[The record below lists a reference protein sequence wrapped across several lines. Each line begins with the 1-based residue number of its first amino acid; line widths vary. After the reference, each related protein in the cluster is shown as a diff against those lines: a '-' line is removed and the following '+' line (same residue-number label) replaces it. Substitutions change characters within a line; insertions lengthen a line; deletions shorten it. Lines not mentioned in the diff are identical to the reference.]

1 MKRKKEMTEET
12 TCRIITP
19 FSAVIYVEEF
29 LVQARCDLER
39 QNMQHCEGITMDLGW
54 KFEELMTNL

>member
-1 MKRKKEMTEET
+1 MTEET
-12 TCRIITP
+12 TCIIITP

-39 QNMQHCEGITMDLGW
+39 QNMQHCQGITMDLGW